1 MPAGDF
7 FQTQSSQ
14 ALFNLV
20 APSLPSNLFIAAF
33 TDSVTSTGVGTEVGF
48 EGASGGVGY
57 ARGQIAGTG
66 SVNGAFLQAGQFV
79 LLNTPVEFPIA
90 TGNWGTII
98 SMAIVTAATGTV
110 TGANVAFGDLD
121 NTTPAVINTD
131 DKLITGSFLG
141 FFFTFNIV

>member
-7 FQTQSSQ
+7 FHVQASQ

-20 APSLPSNLFIAAF
+20 SPSLPANLFIAAF
-33 TDSVTSTGVGTEVGF
+33 TDSVTFNGTGTEVGF
-48 EGASGGVGY
+48 EGGDGGVGY
-57 ARGQIAGTG
+57 ARPQIAGTG
-66 SVNGAFLQAGQFV
+66 SLNGAFLQANQFV

-98 SMAIVTAATGTV
+98 SMAIVTSATGSV

-121 NTTPAVINTD
+121 NATPAVINTD
-131 DKLITGSFLG
+131 DTLITASFIG
-141 FFFTFNIV
+141 FFFTFNVT